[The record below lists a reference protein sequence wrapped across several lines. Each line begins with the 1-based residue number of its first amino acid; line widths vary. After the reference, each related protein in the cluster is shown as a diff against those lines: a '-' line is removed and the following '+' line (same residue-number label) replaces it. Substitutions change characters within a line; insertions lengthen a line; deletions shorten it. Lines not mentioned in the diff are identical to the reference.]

1 MQPTKAN
8 RRREAVLEEWCLLCR
23 SWVDR
28 PTARQWS
35 IVAPRLPSVLSPP
48 IAFADGGA
56 SAQLTGHTIGA
67 FELALR
73 LGASG
78 LHTTVWA
85 SADGVPVCNA
95 GPSIPGP
102 RLRRR
107 RPIRG
112 IPLHSLPHEM
122 ATLEAVVDQCDP
134 PGAVMLSIGDPDIL
148 EATLQVIRG
157 HQERTGVALVE
168 RIWIHHDDLDQ
179 IRRWRSDWPTVRLV
193 AGLRLA
199 ALPRGPERA
208 AADLAAA
215 GIDAVRLSYDEWTG
229 GLTTLFHKFEI
240 LAFAAAVEHDRMLDE
255 LLVMGIDAVS
265 SAHVDR
271 LSDAMRRAGY

>member
-1 MQPTKAN
+1 M
-8 RRREAVLEEWCLLCR
+8 
-23 SWVDR
+23 
-28 PTARQWS
+28 
-35 IVAPRLPSVLSPP
+35 APRLPSVLSPP

-107 RPIRG
+107 RPIRDT
-112 IPLHSLPHEM
+112 PLHALPHEM
-122 ATLEAVVDQCDP
+122 ATLEAVVDQCAP
-134 PGAVMLSIGDPDIL
+134 PGAVMLSIGDPDVL
-148 EATLQVIRG
+148 EATLHVIRG
-157 HQERTGVALVE
+157 HQERTGTALVD
-168 RIWIHHDDLDQ
+168 RVWIHHDDLDQ

-199 ALPRGPERA
+199 GLPRGPERA

-229 GLTTLFHKFEI
+229 GLTTLFHKLEI
-240 LAFAAAVEHDRMLDE
+240 LAFAAAVEHDRMLDD

-265 SAHVDR
+265 SVHVDR
-271 LSDAMRRAGY
+271 MSDALRRAGY